1 MSVRGGV
8 MHPNLGAPLTSGQSR
23 AGVVERRVQRH
34 GCLIRLRWVLIL
46 SLAELHDSV
55 YQSPAL
61 FIREM
66 EHSHWRIRNS
76 LRQYFKNLLGIS
88 LAIGPLVKRETKISR
103 LFFQFR
109 SLPSFSVSVR
119 TMTLNAVVLV
129 KPSALT
135 QEFRGIFGRLVQFL
149 NDGCAGRRNEPNDD
163 QAPKVQNAILPH
175 DGSSFPVR
183 ISVQQVNLIIALGRP
198 AGNTSN
204 ALECRF
210 LLDLDG

>member
-8 MHPNLGAPLTSGQSR
+8 MHPNLDAPLTSGQSR

-34 GCLIRLRWVLIL
+34 GCLIRHRWVLIGF

-66 EHSHWRIRNS
+66 EHGHRRIRNS

-88 LAIGPLVKRETKISR
+88 LAIGPLVKRETKISW
-103 LFFQFR
+103 FFLQFR
-109 SLPSFSVSVR
+109 SFPSFSVSVR
-119 TMTLNAVVLV
+119 TMTLNTVVLV
-129 KPSALT
+129 KLSALT

-149 NDGCAGRRNEPNDD
+149 NDGSAGRRNEPNDD
-163 QAPKVQNAILPH
+163 QAPKVENAILPH
-175 DGSSFPVR
+175 YGSSFPVR
-183 ISVQQVNLIIALGRP
+183 ISGQ
-198 AGNTSN
+198 
-204 ALECRF
+204 
-210 LLDLDG
+210 